1 MDLTATVVPW
11 DEKTAIILTL
21 RDATERRQMR
31 EQLLVAATYD
41 DLTGLFNRRYLMGQL
56 AADISAV
63 KRHRFPLSLSVC
75 GVDELTAVNDAYGHG
90 AGDDVLA
97 VFGSLLQESLRTEDF
112 AGRYS
117 GDEFCIVFPHVAAA
131 QAFHSVER
139 IRKQLE
145 QIVFDARGGATFS
158 VSATFGIADLAS
170 EETDCGS
177 LLEAAGASLLRAKV
191 AGGNRTAVNGDPV
204 T

>member
-1 MDLTATVVPW
+1 
-11 DEKTAIILTL
+11 
-21 RDATERRQMR
+21 MR

-41 DLTGLFNRRYLMGQL
+41 DLTGLFNRRYLLGQL
-56 AADISAV
+56 AATVSAA
-63 KRHRFPLSLSVC
+63 KRHRFPLSLSLC
-75 GVDELTAVNDAYGHG
+75 GVDEFRAVNDAYGYG

-97 VFGSLLQESLRTEDF
+97 MFGSLLQEGLRTEDF

-117 GDEFCIVFPHVAAA
+117 GDEFGIVFPHVAAA

-139 IRKQLE
+139 IRKKFE
-145 QIVFDARGGATFS
+145 QVVFDARGGATFS
-158 VSATFGIADLAS
+158 MSATFGIADLDS

-177 LLEAAGASLLRAKV
+177 LLEAAGASLLRAKK
-191 AGGNRTAVNGDPV
+191 AGGNRTAVNDDPV